1 MLKVMTMILIMIYT
15 NDKPNRSNLFNVYVF
30 FDTHLAVINPRLT
43 FHYTNVRLLLES
55 KEENIHPVK
64 VPDTRRLVARRR
76 LSKADVCFL
85 VKGAEMKLRSRLK
98 FHRMYGIQPL
108 HCASSAEQK
117 KRENN

>member
-1 MLKVMTMILIMIYT
+1 MILIMIYT

-64 VPDTRRLVARRR
+64 VPDTRRLVERRR
-76 LSKADVCFL
+76 LSRL
-85 VKGAEMKLRSRLK
+85 VLPRERSRNEAS
-98 FHRMYGIQPL
+98 FPL
-108 HCASSAEQK
+108 EISSYV
-117 KRENN
+117 